1 MLPDLEPQITLPWL
15 IRLRWLA
22 FLGQVTAFSI
32 AHFWFDLNLEWLL
45 LLPLVGVL
53 AITNVALT
61 LVVRRGTLPFSAAQ
75 LMGAVLLLDT
85 CLLTA
90 LLAGTGGS
98 NNPFTVLYLVHIT
111 LSAVVLS
118 ASWTTLITVLSVAG
132 FGVLFW
138 NGVPEPHSHDGPVLM
153 NHHLQGMWVA
163 FVLAALL
170 SGFFMRMVVQAIAV
184 QREEIVALREQGA
197 RNARLAALTT
207 LAAGAAHELG
217 SPLGTIAVAAHEVE
231 VRLRKLPGA
240 ERAFDDLRL
249 ILLEVDRCQ
258 EILGQMA
265 ARASRTT
272 DAASSLSVGELARKI
287 ADHLGQEKTERMDL
301 SLSSA
306 SARLHVPGEPL
317 AQCVAALVS
326 NGIDASRPGGRVAV
340 ALAPNEAGLE
350 IHVTDQGVG
359 MSHDV
364 LSKVGDPFFTTKQ
377 PGSGMG
383 LGVFLARTFVES
395 LGGALSIESSPGIG
409 TRAVLRVPLGR
420 LPLSG
425 VA

>member
-1 MLPDLEPQITLPWL
+1 MLPDLEPKVTLPWL

-22 FLGQVTAFSI
+22 FLGQVSALAI
-32 AHFWFDLNLEWLL
+32 AHFWFSLSLEWAL

-53 AITNVALT
+53 ALTNVALS
-61 LVVRRGTLPFSAAQ
+61 LVVRSGSLPLSAAQ

-90 LLAGTGGS
+90 LLAATGGS

-118 ASWTTLITVLSVAG
+118 ARWTTLITLLSVTG
-132 FGVLFW
+132 FGLLFW
-138 NGVPEPHSHDGPVLM
+138 IGVPEPHPHGGPVLLD
-153 NHHLQGMWVA
+153 HHLQGMWVA
-163 FVLAALL
+163 FVLAAAL
-170 SGFFMRMVVQAIAV
+170 SGFFMRLVVQAIAV
-184 QREEIVALREQGA
+184 QKEEIAGLREQGA

-231 VRLRKLPGA
+231 VSLRKLPGA

-265 ARASRTT
+265 ARASRT
-272 DAASSLSVGELARKI
+272 VGELARKI
-287 ADHLGQEKTERMDL
+287 ADHLGHDKTERMDL
-301 SLSSA
+301 SLMSA

-340 ALAPNEAGLE
+340 ALAPHESGLE
-350 IHVTDQGVG
+350 IHVTDQGMG
-359 MSHDV
+359 MSSEV

-395 LGGALSIESSPGIG
+395 LGGALSIESTPGLG
-409 TRAVLRVPLGR
+409 TRAILRVPLGR